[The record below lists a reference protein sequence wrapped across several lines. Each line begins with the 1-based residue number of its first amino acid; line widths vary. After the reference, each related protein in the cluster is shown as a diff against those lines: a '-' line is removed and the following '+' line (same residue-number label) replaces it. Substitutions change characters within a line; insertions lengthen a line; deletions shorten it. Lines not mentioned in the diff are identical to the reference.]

1 MVPFSVTSNP
11 DFKVMIFLTS
21 NNLTTVQ
28 DKAIITNTTVGQSSP
43 IFLIRFFYDWR
54 PGSCCGWTCNQ
65 LTSKVDGGITG
76 SRLRW
81 SIPTIRQ
88 PFLTFVGNSGLYW
101 TIFAWNRDTV
111 VPAEGNG
118 DLQTL
123 ICILV
128 ARLRRCLTLTNPVP
142 WQNWMAAYS
151 GCALQ
156 MKTLCSGWPM
166 MVHDTHTRRRR
177 MEE

>member
-76 SRLRW
+76 GRLRW
-81 SIPTIRQ
+81 SIINYCVTPLSGNCV
-88 PFLTFVGNSGLYW
+88 LTFLGNIGLYS
-101 TIFAWNRDTV
+101 TIFACNRDTV
-111 VPAEGNG
+111 VPVEENG

-123 ICILV
+123 ICPCGETQTMMYHIVENCLLTKLNGGLS
-128 ARLRRCLTLTNPVP
+128 RLHS
-142 WQNWMAAYS
+142 A
-151 GCALQ
+151 
-156 MKTLCSGWPM
+156 
-166 MVHDTHTRRRR
+166 D
-177 MEE
+177 